1 MFQDEGGYGDNSGS
15 LSIEIWERGNS
26 DQETETNNYSLSFD
40 GQDDYVYFGN
50 ILDVGT
56 YSFSYGMWL
65 KLRNLNASWQQN
77 IMSKARSQ
85 GGYKFDVQPNT
96 NYLRAN
102 FEVAGTDQYIS
113 AYSDPIEEDKW
124 YYATVVVNRDSNN
137 MKIYLDGNL
146 QSSVDIYDQ
155 SYDITNTGTFRLAH
169 NHWNNHPNSHEGPKA
184 EFMDGQLSNFSF
196 WGKPLYKVA
205 INNIMHSELTGSE
218 QDLLGYWKLDEGNG
232 SSILDL
238 TSSSNHG
245 QISGASWVEDVPPK
259 PSITSI
265 EITGSSGFRI
275 LSSPVSGNIYADLL
289 EELWTQGMAGSDD
302 PDHGSANVWTWSDGN
317 WQSVMDLN
325 NDFYSAGN
333 GILVYVFADA
343 DFNGIEDDFPIILS
357 LDSSAHS
364 GELMVST
371 SANDFNLLGNPYGHS
386 LKISSLLADNDNFY
400 STIYVWDNAA
410 SAYRTHNGLTGD
422 ISDGVIAPFQGFWV
436 ESKDEGST
444 FSFNESSISSL
455 RGVNYR
461 TVIDSTGSSSITFTN
476 GESTNSLH
484 FSFNLNGQIDHDDAD
499 AYRLLPLNK
508 KDHIASMFYNG
519 SKALSIK
526 NLPYDFNAD
535 LGIDLDV
542 LMLEKSDVGFETID
556 EEISMTWDFSAMP
569 QGISVIL
576 RDNLTNQFLN
586 MNEASHHEITTQSKG
601 GFETDLNQVLTYP
614 LLGQSR
620 FTIYLSGATAFSG
633 QDHLIPKE
641 FALHPAYPNPFN
653 PSTSIDYDIHEAGL
667 VTLRIY
673 DMLGREV
680 EELINKVI
688 LPGKYS
694 TKWNTSDKISSGV
707 YLVRI
712 TNGEKVFNQ
721 KITLIK

>member
-1 MFQDEGGYGDNSGS
+1 
-15 LSIEIWERGNS
+15 
-26 DQETETNNYSLSFD
+26 
-40 GQDDYVYFGN
+40 
-50 ILDVGT
+50 
-56 YSFSYGMWL
+56 
-65 KLRNLNASWQQN
+65 
-77 IMSKARSQ
+77 
-85 GGYKFDVQPNT
+85 
-96 NYLRAN
+96 
-102 FEVAGTDQYIS
+102 
-113 AYSDPIEEDKW
+113 
-124 YYATVVVNRDSNN
+124 
-137 MKIYLDGNL
+137 
-146 QSSVDIYDQ
+146 
-155 SYDITNTGTFRLAH
+155 
-169 NHWNNHPNSHEGPKA
+169 
-184 EFMDGQLSNFSF
+184 
-196 WGKPLYKVA
+196 
-205 INNIMHSELTGSE
+205 
-218 QDLLGYWKLDEGNG
+218 
-232 SSILDL
+232 
-238 TSSSNHG
+238 
-245 QISGASWVEDVPPK
+245 
-259 PSITSI
+259 
-265 EITGSSGFRI
+265 
-275 LSSPVSGNIYADLL
+275 
-289 EELWTQGMAGSDD
+289 
-302 PDHGSANVWTWSDGN
+302 
-317 WQSVMDLN
+317 
-325 NDFYSAGN
+325 
-333 GILVYVFADA
+333 
-343 DFNGIEDDFPIILS
+343 
-357 LDSSAHS
+357 
-364 GELMVST
+364 
-371 SANDFNLLGNPYGHS
+371 
-386 LKISSLLADNDNFY
+386 
-400 STIYVWDNAA
+400 
-410 SAYRTHNGLTGD
+410 
-422 ISDGVIAPFQGFWV
+422 
-436 ESKDEGST
+436 
-444 FSFNESSISSL
+444 
-455 RGVNYR
+455 
-461 TVIDSTGSSSITFTN
+461 
-476 GESTNSLH
+476 
-484 FSFNLNGQIDHDDAD
+484 
-499 AYRLLPLNK
+499 
-508 KDHIASMFYNG
+508 MFYNG
-519 SKALSIK
+519 SRALSIK